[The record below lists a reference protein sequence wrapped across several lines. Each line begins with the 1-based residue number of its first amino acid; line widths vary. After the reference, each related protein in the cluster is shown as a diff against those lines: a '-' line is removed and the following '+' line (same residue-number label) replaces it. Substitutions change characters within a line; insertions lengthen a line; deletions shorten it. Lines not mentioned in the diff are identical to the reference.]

1 MYVGARIITSM
12 VRERQRMI
20 RLSKIIA
27 SLALGGALAACAN
40 TTRFDGA
47 SAPRA
52 SNVPFYQTPQA
63 STGGFQTQPGALPSS
78 NTAVT
83 ASPLPAPGAASPGQT
98 AAGSGSTLAGSVAAP
113 VDPLFAPQ
121 PAPTTGT
128 VASAQ
133 TPQDPATLSGGAGR
147 VATLGERG
155 PAGRTGPVASRDGII
170 GGWTAREAT
179 GTTCKVQLSSSPALD
194 LYRASASGCANKE
207 LQKVTA
213 WDYRDGEVYLYQPGG
228 AVAARMRA
236 NDGSSLSGSIA
247 RSGAGLTLSR

>member
-1 MYVGARIITSM
+1 
-12 VRERQRMI
+12 MI
-20 RLSKIIA
+20 RQFTI
-27 SLALGGALAACAN
+27 LAGVAAAIGACAN
-40 TTRFDGA
+40 TSRFDGA
-47 SAPRA
+47 SAPRG
-52 SNVPFYQTPQA
+52 SNVPFYQAPQA
-63 STGGFQTQPGALPSS
+63 SAGGLQTQPGGFPSS
-78 NTAVT
+78 NAAVT
-83 ASPLPAPGAASPGQT
+83 ASPLPAPGAASSGQA
-98 AAGSGSTLAGSVAAP
+98 AAGPGSTLAGSVAAP

-128 VASAQ
+128 VVSAQ
-133 TPQDPATLSGGAGR
+133 TPQEPATLSGGGGR
-147 VATLGERG
+147 VATLGERSSG
-155 PAGRTGPVASRDGII
+155 ERTPAGRTGPVASRDGII